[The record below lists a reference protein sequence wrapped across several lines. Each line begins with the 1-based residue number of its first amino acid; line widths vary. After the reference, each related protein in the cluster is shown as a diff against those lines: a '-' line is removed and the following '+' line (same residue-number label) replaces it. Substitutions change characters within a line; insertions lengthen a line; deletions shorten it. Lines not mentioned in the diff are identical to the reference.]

1 MFLSFIRKSKARKKM
16 PKMSRIPKLKKTN
29 VQGEV
34 NEIFTQLEKQFG
46 MIPNLFS
53 TMAKYPI
60 ALKPVLDLYQAIA
73 AESLIDPKLQ
83 EIANLEVS
91 RINGCSYC
99 TAHHSQMGKIAGLS
113 NSQINSL
120 KSGTND
126 SSFNDKEKAVIEY
139 SAAVTKDAE
148 NISDELYNR
157 VKSFFADSEIVN
169 LTLIIGLMNLF
180 NKFIGAL
187 EVELESKKS

>member
-1 MFLSFIRKSKARKKM
+1 M

-99 TAHHSQMGKIAGLS
+99 TAHHSQMGKMAGLS

-120 KSGTND
+120 KAGAID
-126 SSFNDKEKAVIEY
+126 SSFNAKEKTVIKYSSAVAI
-139 SAAVTKDAE
+139 DAE
-148 NISDELYNR
+148 NIPDDLFQKLKIHFS
-157 VKSFFADSEIVN
+157 DSEIVN

-180 NKFIGAL
+180 NKFNGAL
-187 EVELESKKS
+187 EVELEKPASK